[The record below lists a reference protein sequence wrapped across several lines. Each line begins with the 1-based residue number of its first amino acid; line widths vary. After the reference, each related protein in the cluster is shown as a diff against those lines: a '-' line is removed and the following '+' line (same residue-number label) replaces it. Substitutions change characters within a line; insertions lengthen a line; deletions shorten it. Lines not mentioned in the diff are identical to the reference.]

1 MIGQSKRER
10 GIALIVVLFALMLL
24 TAIGLGLMYMTTTET
39 SIDSNFRG
47 EQTAYYASKA
57 GLEEARDRLR
67 YNPCVGCAGA
77 YQNNAQY
84 DITSYNFSAAPPTP
98 SGWAL
103 PTTAPANATTAS
115 VVYIVNSSGA
125 ADPVTPWTPN
135 TAYFDD
141 ELCHENFTGLGLAAT
156 APTVPC
162 AQVAPAGTAWYK
174 SVPSFDPNT
183 GTAAATPYK
192 WVRITLKQDA
202 PPYCADGN
210 GCALVNRPVCSA
222 MNPAGGIPPYYE
234 TPLPAGFAVCE
245 ADNMRSVYVLT
256 SLARLP
262 DGSRK
267 MTQYE
272 VANMVVPPLPGSIT
286 FDGSG
291 PNFNPPNSNAL
302 TINGADAHTCSTW
315 SAPTMPAV
323 ATYDGPSTTTI
334 TNDIPNNRKG
344 NYVGAG
350 GTPSVVNSYNALGIL
365 NTVGGLQ
372 QVVSNIQYAADQT
385 YGTNP
390 TISSLGTTAAPL
402 ITVVNGDY
410 TWSGS
415 QSGAGIMLVTGTLTM
430 TGTPNYNGVVL
441 VIGQGSLVYKG
452 SGTGTI
458 NGGLFIANICS
469 NCSANPPQYLPS
481 TGPPG
486 APSLAWSGGGNLT
499 LNYDSCWTNRM
510 SDRAVL
516 RVLASHEEVY

>member
-1 MIGQSKRER
+1 MIGQAKSER
-10 GIALIVVLFALMLL
+10 GMALIVVLFALMLL

-39 SIDSNFRG
+39 GIDSNFRS
-47 EQTAYYASKA
+47 EQQAYYASKA

-67 YNPCVGCAGA
+67 YDPCPGCAGA
-77 YQNNAQY
+77 YSNNAQY
-84 DITSYNFSAAPPTP
+84 DITSFNFSAPPPQP

-103 PTTAPANATTAS
+103 PTTAPLANTGS

-125 ADPVTPWTPN
+125 GDPVTPWAPN
-135 TAYFDD
+135 TPYFDD
-141 ELCHENFTGLGLAAT
+141 ELCHENFTGLGLVAT

-162 AQVAPAGTAWYK
+162 PQVAPAGNAWYK
-174 SVPSFDPNT
+174 SVASFDPST
-183 GTAAATPYK
+183 GTNAATPYK
-192 WVRITLKQDA
+192 WVRITLKQNA
-202 PPYCADGN
+202 PPYCADVN
-210 GCALVNRPVCSA
+210 CALLNRPVCSA
-222 MNPAGGIPPYYE
+222 MNGVSAVPPYYE
-234 TPLPAGFAVCE
+234 TPLPAAFPVCE
-245 ADNMRSVYVLT
+245 ADNMRSVFVLT
-256 SLARLP
+256 ALSRLP

-286 FDGSG
+286 FDGAG

-302 TINGADAHTCSTW
+302 TINGADAHTCTTW
-315 SAPTMPAV
+315 AAPTMPAV
-323 ATYDGPSTTTI
+323 AAYDGPSTTTL
-334 TNDIPNNRKG
+334 TNDIPSNRKG
-344 NYVGAG
+344 NYTGAG
-350 GTPSVVNSYNALGIL
+350 GTPSVVNSYSALGIL

-372 QVVSNIQYAADQT
+372 QLVSNVSYAADQT
-385 YGTNP
+385 YNTNNP
-390 TISSLGTTAAPL
+390 TISNLGTDTAPL

-415 QSGAGIMLVTGTLTM
+415 QSGSGILLVTGNLTI
-430 TGTPNYNGVVL
+430 TGSPSYNGVVL
-441 VIGQGSLVYKG
+441 IIGQRSLTYKG
-452 SGTGTI
+452 SGSGVI

-481 TGPPG
+481 NGPPG
-486 APSLAWSGGGNLT
+486 APTLAWSGGGNLS